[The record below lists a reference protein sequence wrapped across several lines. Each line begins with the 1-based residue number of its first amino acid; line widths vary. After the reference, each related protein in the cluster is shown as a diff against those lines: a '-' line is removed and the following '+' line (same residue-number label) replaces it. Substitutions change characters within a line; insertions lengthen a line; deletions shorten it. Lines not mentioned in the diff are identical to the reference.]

1 MKKILA
7 LTFLQTLA
15 LGQIAHGEEK
25 SPMEK
30 IGEKI
35 GETLEE
41 VTPAEEKTEVEKIEG
56 VAGPSNL
63 KVETLTFPA
72 GATQLSVDDKAKLKA
87 FIESAVATGTIKE
100 IKVASWSDR
109 DVPTDPTKSLSKDDR
124 RMAEERANAVRK
136 YLRDQLKMKKVE
148 TYNMA
153 HGAGRIAKAFRTE
166 EAELRAA
173 FASKDAAPGKLR
185 PEVIA
190 IRDHGKA
197 STVVLVV
204 EFKELKTK

>member
-7 LTFLQTLA
+7 LTLLQTLA
-15 LGQIAHGEEK
+15 LTHSARAEEK
-25 SPMEK
+25 SMVEK
-30 IGEKI
+30 AADKASEALEELAPASEKAEGEKK
-35 GETLEE
+35 ESTY
-41 VTPAEEKTEVEKIEG
+41 
-56 VAGPSNL
+56 GPSSL
-63 KVETLTFPA
+63 KVETLTFA
-72 GATQLSVDDKAKLKA
+72 TGASHLTDEDKAKLKA
-87 FIESAVATGTIKE
+87 FIESAVTSGTIKE

-109 DVPTDPTKSLSKDDR
+109 EVPTDPAKSLSKEDR
-124 RMAEERANAVRK
+124 RLAEERADMVRK

-173 FASKDAAPGKLR
+173 FASKGAAPGKLR

-197 STVVLVV
+197 STVVIVV
-204 EFKELKTK
+204 EFKELKAK